1 MNILK
6 KIVQLKHHSGFRKYF
21 ANTSWLLGER
31 VLRMAVSLFVGIY
44 VARYLGPER
53 FGLLSYANSYV
64 GIFTAIAILG
74 LDGIVVR
81 ELVKSP
87 DQRDTLL
94 GTSFLLKVV
103 GTLLMWVLILA
114 TLFFSNNDPLTSA
127 LIAIIAF
134 GVLFQTFNVID
145 YNFQAEVKLK
155 YVVHSQIV
163 QLIVSSITKLVLILK
178 GLPLVWFAA
187 VYSLDAIILAVG
199 LAYAYS
205 RNSGS
210 IKKWKWNAKVALAL
224 LLDSWPLM
232 FAYMSYLIYAKID
245 RIMIKEML
253 DEHNVGIYSAAYI
266 LYEAP
271 LFISLMIA
279 KSVYPILVQYYQD
292 NKNKFFQLYSTLSSY
307 MTLLSYLIVLFI
319 FIFHEILIQITFGE
333 SFEESSKILMLL
345 SFGMI
350 PMFNAFLRS
359 SYITISGNQ
368 KIILYTTLFSAM
380 LNIVLNLLLIK
391 AYGVI
396 GAVYATVFTQT
407 LSLIVLNFAFTNT
420 RSIFFIQAKSLLLF
434 GIWRKFNV

>member
-1 MNILK
+1 MNSL
-6 KIVQLKHHSGFRKYF
+6 LNNPSFRKYF
-21 ANTSWLLGER
+21 ANTSWLLAER
-31 VLRMAVSLFVGIY
+31 IFRMAVQLFVGIY

-87 DQRDTLL
+87 DQRDTFL

-134 GVLFQTFNVID
+134 GVIFQTFNVID
-145 YNFQAEVKLK
+145 YNFQAEVKSK
-155 YVVHSQIV
+155 YVVHSQIA

-396 GAVYATVFTQT
+396 GAVYATVFSQT
-407 LSLIVLNFAFTNT
+407 VSLIVLNFAFTNT

>member
-94 GTSFLLKVV
+94 GTTFLLKVV

-145 YNFQAEVKLK
+145 YNFQAEVKSK

-350 PMFNAFLRS
+350 PIFNAFLRS

-396 GAVYATVFTQT
+396 GAVYATVFSQT
-407 LSLIVLNFAFTNT
+407 VSLIVLNFAFTNT

>member
-1 MNILK
+1 MNSL
-6 KIVQLKHHSGFRKYF
+6 LNNPSFLKYF
-21 ANTSWLLGER
+21 ANTSWLLAER
-31 VLRMAVSLFVGIY
+31 IFRMAVQLFVGIY

-359 SYITISGNQ
+359 SYITITGNQ

-420 RSIFFIQAKSLLLF
+420 RSISFIQAKSLLLF

>member
-1 MNILK
+1 
-6 KIVQLKHHSGFRKYF
+6 
-21 ANTSWLLGER
+21 
-31 VLRMAVSLFVGIY
+31 MAVQLFVGIY

-434 GIWRKFNV
+434 GIWRKSNV

>member
-1 MNILK
+1 
-6 KIVQLKHHSGFRKYF
+6 
-21 ANTSWLLGER
+21 
-31 VLRMAVSLFVGIY
+31 MAVQLFVGIY

-292 NKNKFFQLYSTLSSY
+292 NKNRFFQLYSTLSSY

-396 GAVYATVFTQT
+396 GAVYATVFTLT

>member
-1 MNILK
+1 
-6 KIVQLKHHSGFRKYF
+6 
-21 ANTSWLLGER
+21 
-31 VLRMAVSLFVGIY
+31 MAVQLFVGIY

-114 TLFFSNNDPLTSA
+114 TLFFSNNDSLTSS

>member
-1 MNILK
+1 M
-6 KIVQLKHHSGFRKYF
+6 
-21 ANTSWLLGER
+21 
-31 VLRMAVSLFVGIY
+31 
-44 VARYLGPER
+44 
-53 FGLLSYANSYV
+53 LSYANSYV
-64 GIFTAIAILG
+64 GIFTAIAVLG

-145 YNFQAEVKLK
+145 YNFQAEVKSK

-396 GAVYATVFTQT
+396 GAVYATVFTLT
-407 LSLIVLNFAFTNT
+407 LSLVVLNFAFSNT

>member
-6 KIVQLKHHSGFRKYF
+6 NIVQLKHHSGFRKYF

-114 TLFFSNNDPLTSA
+114 TLFFSNNDPLTSS

-145 YNFQAEVKLK
+145 YNFQAEVKSK

-253 DEHNVGIYSAAYI
+253 DEHNVGIYSAAYV

-307 MTLLSYLIVLFI
+307 LTLLSYLIVLFI

-359 SYITISGNQ
+359 SYITITGNQ

-420 RSIFFIQAKSLLLF
+420 RSISFIQAKSLLLF

>member
-1 MNILK
+1 MNSL
-6 KIVQLKHHSGFRKYF
+6 LNNPSFRKYS
-21 ANTSWLLGER
+21 ANTSWLLAER
-31 VLRMAVSLFVGIY
+31 IFRMAVQLFVGIY

-64 GIFTAIAILG
+64 GIFTAIAVLG

-292 NKNKFFQLYSTLSSY
+292 NKIKFFQLYSTLSSY

>member
-1 MNILK
+1 
-6 KIVQLKHHSGFRKYF
+6 
-21 ANTSWLLGER
+21 
-31 VLRMAVSLFVGIY
+31 MAVQLFVGIY

-114 TLFFSNNDPLTSA
+114 TLFFSNNDPLTSS

-407 LSLIVLNFAFTNT
+407 ISLIVLNFAFTNT

>member
-1 MNILK
+1 MNSL
-6 KIVQLKHHSGFRKYF
+6 LNNPSFRKYF
-21 ANTSWLLGER
+21 ANTSWLLAER
-31 VLRMAVSLFVGIY
+31 IFRMAVQLFVGIY

-396 GAVYATVFTQT
+396 GAVYATVFSQT
-407 LSLIVLNFAFTNT
+407 VSLIVLNFAFTNT

>member
-1 MNILK
+1 MNSL
-6 KIVQLKHHSGFRKYF
+6 LNNPSFRKYS
-21 ANTSWLLGER
+21 ANTSWLLAER
-31 VLRMAVSLFVGIY
+31 IFRMAVQLFVGIY

-64 GIFTAIAILG
+64 GIFTAIAVLG

>member
-1 MNILK
+1 MNSL
-6 KIVQLKHHSGFRKYF
+6 LNNPSFRKYF
-21 ANTSWLLGER
+21 ANTSWLLAER
-31 VLRMAVSLFVGIY
+31 IFRMAVQLFVGIY

-114 TLFFSNNDPLTSA
+114 TLFFSNNDSLTSS

-292 NKNKFFQLYSTLSSY
+292 NKNRFFQLYSTLSSY
-307 MTLLSYLIVLFI
+307 LTLLSYLIVLFI

-368 KIILYTTLFSAM
+368 KIILYTTLFSAI

-396 GAVYATVFTQT
+396 GAVYATVFSQT
-407 LSLIVLNFAFTNT
+407 VSLIVLNFAFTNT

>member
-1 MNILK
+1 M
-6 KIVQLKHHSGFRKYF
+6 G
-21 ANTSWLLGER
+21 
-31 VLRMAVSLFVGIY
+31 VLLFVGIY

-87 DQRDTLL
+87 DQRDTFL

-134 GVLFQTFNVID
+134 GVIFQTFNVID

-253 DEHNVGIYSAAYI
+253 NEHNVGIYSAAYI

-292 NKNKFFQLYSTLSSY
+292 NKIKFFQLYSTLSSY

-350 PMFNAFLRS
+350 PIFNAFLRS

>member
-1 MNILK
+1 
-6 KIVQLKHHSGFRKYF
+6 
-21 ANTSWLLGER
+21 
-31 VLRMAVSLFVGIY
+31 MAVQLFVGIY
-44 VARYLGPER
+44 VARYLGSER

-64 GIFTAIAILG
+64 GIFTAIAVLG

-134 GVLFQTFNVID
+134 GVIFQTFNVID
-145 YNFQAEVKLK
+145 YNFQAEVKSK

-292 NKNKFFQLYSTLSSY
+292 NKIKFFQLYSTLSSY
-307 MTLLSYLIVLFI
+307 KTLLSYLIVLFI

>member
-1 MNILK
+1 MTLKTLIALK
-6 KIVQLKHHSGFRKYF
+6 KQSDFRKYF
-21 ANTSWLLGER
+21 TNTSWLLTER
-31 VLRMAVSLFVGIY
+31 IIRMGVLFFVGVY

-53 FGLLSYANSYV
+53 YGLLSYSNSFV
-64 GIFTAIAILG
+64 GIFTSIALLG

-81 ELVKSP
+81 ELVKKP
-87 DQRDTLL
+87 ENRDKIL
-94 GTSFLLKVV
+94 GTSFLLKVM
-103 GTLLMWVLILA
+103 GTLLMWLIILI
-114 TLFFSNNDPLTSA
+114 TLFFTNNDLLTNL
-127 LIAIIAF
+127 LIAVIAF
-134 GVLFQTFNVID
+134 SVIFQAFNVIEF
-145 YNFQAEVKLK
+145 NFQAEVKLK
-155 YVVHSQIV
+155 YVVHAQLV
-163 QLIVSSITKLVLILK
+163 QLLVTSVTKIILVVQE
-178 GLPLVWFAA
+178 LPLIWFASA
-187 VYSLDAIILAVG
+187 FCLDAIILAVG
-199 LAYAYS
+199 LIYTYSYKRERIFFWQWDSKYA
-205 RNSGS
+205 
-210 IKKWKWNAKVALAL
+210 KAL
-224 LLDSWPLM
+224 LLESWPLM
-232 FAYMSYLIYAKID
+232 FSYMSYLIYAKID
-245 RIMIKEML
+245 RVMIKEMM
-253 DEHNVGIYSAAYI
+253 DEYSVGIYSAAYV

-279 KSVYPILVQYYQD
+279 KSIYPLLVQYYHD

-307 MTLLSYLIVLFI
+307 MTLLSYLIILFI

-359 SYITISGNQ
+359 SYITITGNQ

-420 RSIFFIQAKSLLLF
+420 RSISFIQAKSLLLF

>member
-1 MNILK
+1 
-6 KIVQLKHHSGFRKYF
+6 
-21 ANTSWLLGER
+21 
-31 VLRMAVSLFVGIY
+31 MAVQLFVGIY

-134 GVLFQTFNVID
+134 GVIFQTFNVID
-145 YNFQAEVKLK
+145 YNFQAEVKSK
-155 YVVHSQIV
+155 YVVHSQIA

-292 NKNKFFQLYSTLSSY
+292 NKIKFFKLYSTLSSY

-434 GIWRKFNV
+434 GIWRKFHV

>member
-1 MNILK
+1 MNSL
-6 KIVQLKHHSGFRKYF
+6 LNNPSFRKYF
-21 ANTSWLLGER
+21 TNTSWLLAER
-31 VLRMAVSLFVGIY
+31 IFRMAVQLFVGIY

-64 GIFTAIAILG
+64 GIFTAIAVLG

-187 VYSLDAIILAVG
+187 AYSLDAIILAVG

-205 RNSGS
+205 KNSGS

-292 NKNKFFQLYSTLSSY
+292 NKIKFFQLYSTLSSY

-333 SFEESSKILMLL
+333 SFEESNKILMLL

>member
-114 TLFFSNNDPLTSA
+114 TLFFSNNDSLTSS

-145 YNFQAEVKLK
+145 YNFQAEVKSK
-155 YVVHSQIV
+155 YVVHSQIA
-163 QLIVSSITKLVLILK
+163 QLIVSSITKLVLIIK

-292 NKNKFFQLYSTLSSY
+292 NKNRFFQLYSTLSSY
-307 MTLLSYLIVLFI
+307 LTLLSYLIVLFI

-368 KIILYTTLFSAM
+368 KIILYTSLFSAM

>member
-1 MNILK
+1 
-6 KIVQLKHHSGFRKYF
+6 
-21 ANTSWLLGER
+21 
-31 VLRMAVSLFVGIY
+31 MAVQLFVGIY

-292 NKNKFFQLYSTLSSY
+292 NKIKFFQLYSTLSSY

>member
-1 MNILK
+1 
-6 KIVQLKHHSGFRKYF
+6 
-21 ANTSWLLGER
+21 
-31 VLRMAVSLFVGIY
+31 MAVQLFVGIY

-64 GIFTAIAILG
+64 GIFTAIAVLG

-145 YNFQAEVKLK
+145 YNFQAEVKSK
-155 YVVHSQIV
+155 YVVHSQIA

-279 KSVYPILVQYYQD
+279 KSVYPIIVQYYQD

>member
-1 MNILK
+1 MNSL
-6 KIVQLKHHSGFRKYF
+6 LNNPSFRKYF
-21 ANTSWLLGER
+21 ANTSWLLAER
-31 VLRMAVSLFVGIY
+31 IFRMVVQLFVGIY

-64 GIFTAIAILG
+64 GIFTAIAVLG

-127 LIAIIAF
+127 LIVIIAF

-292 NKNKFFQLYSTLSSY
+292 NKIKFFQLYSTLSSY

-350 PMFNAFLRS
+350 PIFNAFLRS

-396 GAVYATVFTQT
+396 GAVYATVFSQT
-407 LSLIVLNFAFTNT
+407 VSLIVLNFAFTNT

-434 GIWRKFNV
+434 GICRKFNV

>member
-1 MNILK
+1 MNSL
-6 KIVQLKHHSGFRKYF
+6 LNNPSFRKYF
-21 ANTSWLLGER
+21 ANTSWLLAER
-31 VLRMAVSLFVGIY
+31 IFRMAVQLFVGIY

-64 GIFTAIAILG
+64 GIFTAIAVLG

-145 YNFQAEVKLK
+145 YNFQAEVKSK
-155 YVVHSQIV
+155 YVVHSQIA

-307 MTLLSYLIVLFI
+307 LTLLSYLIVLFI

-407 LSLIVLNFAFTNT
+407 LSLIVSNFAFTNT

>member
-1 MNILK
+1 MNSL
-6 KIVQLKHHSGFRKYF
+6 LNNPSFRKYF
-21 ANTSWLLGER
+21 TNTSWLLAER
-31 VLRMAVSLFVGIY
+31 IFRMAVQLFVGIY

-87 DQRDTLL
+87 DQRDTFL

-114 TLFFSNNDPLTSA
+114 TLFFSNNDPLTNA

-134 GVLFQTFNVID
+134 GVIFQSFNVID
-145 YNFQAEVKLK
+145 YNFQAEVKSK

-396 GAVYATVFTQT
+396 GAVYATVFTLT

>member
-1 MNILK
+1 
-6 KIVQLKHHSGFRKYF
+6 
-21 ANTSWLLGER
+21 
-31 VLRMAVSLFVGIY
+31 
-44 VARYLGPER
+44 
-53 FGLLSYANSYV
+53 
-64 GIFTAIAILG
+64 
-74 LDGIVVR
+74 
-81 ELVKSP
+81 
-87 DQRDTLL
+87 
-94 GTSFLLKVV
+94 
-103 GTLLMWVLILA
+103 
-114 TLFFSNNDPLTSA
+114 
-127 LIAIIAF
+127 
-134 GVLFQTFNVID
+134 
-145 YNFQAEVKLK
+145 
-155 YVVHSQIV
+155 
-163 QLIVSSITKLVLILK
+163 
-178 GLPLVWFAA
+178 
-187 VYSLDAIILAVG
+187 
-199 LAYAYS
+199 
-205 RNSGS
+205 
-210 IKKWKWNAKVALAL
+210 
-224 LLDSWPLM
+224 M

-350 PMFNAFLRS
+350 PIFNAFLRS

-407 LSLIVLNFAFTNT
+407 VSLIVLNFAFTNT

-434 GIWRKFNV
+434 GICRKFNV

>member
-31 VLRMAVSLFVGIY
+31 VLRMAFSLFVGIY

-114 TLFFSNNDPLTSA
+114 TLFFSNNDPLTSS

-145 YNFQAEVKLK
+145 YNFQAEVKSK
-155 YVVHSQIV
+155 YVVHSQIA

-345 SFGMI
+345 SFGII

-396 GAVYATVFTQT
+396 GAVYATVFSQT
-407 LSLIVLNFAFTNT
+407 VSLLVLNFAFTNT

>member
-1 MNILK
+1 
-6 KIVQLKHHSGFRKYF
+6 
-21 ANTSWLLGER
+21 
-31 VLRMAVSLFVGIY
+31 MAVQLFVGIY

-127 LIAIIAF
+127 LISIIAF

-359 SYITISGNQ
+359 SYITITGNQ